1 MSGTTV
7 GRAMA
12 GGFGA
17 VARQA
22 WLAPVGMAVGL
33 ARGMLLLPASAFTS
47 VVAFLALRSV
57 AERSPLLG
65 PPPDEVLLWLAAI
78 GQSPRFRGIA
88 LGLWLAGGLLWAV
101 LRVAWISGAMP
112 VLARELAGGRGGA
125 TGFSPGV
132 AYRSG
137 SVLVTAAAAFLL
149 DLLGQV
155 MVGAVAVGALV
166 LAAPAQRS
174 GASGAMAFVAAVAG
188 TAAVF
193 LAATLTTLGDTAM
206 ARAALSGE
214 GPARALARSVMA
226 LLRRPVAFLAAAL
239 GVMVATA
246 IAVGSVQGG
255 FGLLGG
261 FLAGTPRLLLLG
273 PQLLL
278 VAMVAFLAAAA
289 ELWRLGALGALV
301 LSTYPG
307 GERRSSLRSDSLGIR
322 PPSQ

>member
-1 MSGTTV
+1 
-7 GRAMA
+7 
-12 GGFGA
+12 
-17 VARQA
+17 
-22 WLAPVGMAVGL
+22 
-33 ARGMLLLPASAFTS
+33 
-47 VVAFLALRSV
+47 
-57 AERSPLLG
+57 
-65 PPPDEVLLWLAAI
+65 
-78 GQSPRFRGIA
+78 
-88 LGLWLAGGLLWAV
+88 
-101 LRVAWISGAMP
+101 
-112 VLARELAGGRGGA
+112 
-125 TGFSPGV
+125 
-132 AYRSG
+132 
-137 SVLVTAAAAFLL
+137 
-149 DLLGQV
+149 
-155 MVGAVAVGALV
+155 
-166 LAAPAQRS
+166 
-174 GASGAMAFVAAVAG
+174 MAFVAAVAG

-193 LAATLTTLGDTAM
+193 LAATLTTLGDTAV

-226 LLRRPVAFLAAAL
+226 LLHRPVAFLAAAL

-255 FGLLGG
+255 FGLLAG